1 MQAKQ
6 TTCWDGAV
14 MLHSC
19 DIMFVISSALLPSG
33 KALVG
38 QLCHEPWR
46 SAKPV
51 QALLKYFDIRTL
63 EDLLSQQVR
72 NLMHHLL
79 YCFFMT

>member
-1 MQAKQ
+1 MSH
-6 TTCWDGAV
+6 GA
-14 MLHSC
+14 LQN
-19 DIMFVISSALLPSG
+19 L
-33 KALVG
+33 
-38 QLCHEPWR
+38 
-46 SAKPV
+46 V